1 MAVPASKASFL
12 KNTTGGSFVAAKQ
25 GGTILG
31 NTTTSVDRIS
41 KALPLKDN
49 ATVFKDGTLP
59 KAKNN
64 GLVGNRK
71 ALTSGTFAYK
81 AAGKY
86 VIATI
91 STTLSGVAN
100 NSLLITARGDGTR
113 SIAQFEHDFGA
124 KLLTMWRTNRF
135 SWLGVKRTGAK
146 LGSRLNW
153 TNAIS
158 GGGDASA
165 KPATLSTQNMLDP
178 ATGSTAYHSDSA
190 ANPTRAIP
198 GELVMKVDFVTLN
211 ISSGGDFFNY
221 KAITGV

>member
-1 MAVPASKASFL
+1 MAVPTSKANYL
-12 KNTTGGSFVAAKQ
+12 KNTVGGAFSGARE
-25 GGTILG
+25 GGTVLG
-31 NTTTSVDRIS
+31 NTTATSVIT
-41 KALPLKDN
+41 KTLPLKDN

-64 GLVGNRK
+64 GLVANQK
-71 ALTSGTFAYK
+71 ALSSGTFAYD
-81 AAGKY
+81 AVGNY

-91 STTLSGVAN
+91 SSTLSGVAN
-100 NSLLITARGDGTR
+100 NSLLITSRGDGTR

-135 SWLGVKRTGAK
+135 SWLGVKADGTK
-146 LGSRLNW
+146 LGSRRNW

-165 KPATLSTQNMLDP
+165 APPTLSAQNMLNP
-178 ATGSTAYHSDSA
+178 ETGSTAYHSDSA

-198 GELVMKVDFVTLN
+198 GELVMKVDFVTT
-211 ISSGGDFFNY
+211 SVASGGDFFDY